1 VRKKLTIALMVA
13 VFVSVVASGV
23 GVLLISNRIE
33 RAQAISDMQHS
44 VTTLENLA
52 ITHPA
57 RFHRLL
63 LHRAR
68 VGTEEL
74 SLLRAN
80 GTTTASGVIGRLIR
94 QEPTTNHLLG
104 LQQVTTTRGNHLFLL
119 TPVSL
124 KSPVDGA
131 SVAIFATA
139 RVIAGGFASGL
150 FIALL
155 ALIVLA
161 IAYIIA
167 RALSGRITQAFYAL
181 IETTRSIAKG
191 EIHEELPINHR
202 PDTEVAEL
210 FEAIKHMATDLEGA
224 RAAERQFLLSISHE
238 LRTPLTSIV
247 GFSESIIDGA
257 IDDPRRAAETIL
269 KESRRLEH
277 LVGDLLELASLQSSH
292 FSLEI
297 SEVSLNQLVDDLA
310 AGYQRKCDDLGLAFR
325 YRPLTS
331 GLTIST
337 DPTRFLQV
345 LENFLE
351 NACKFTSSQVA
362 ISAYVD
368 VRGAVISVIDDGPG
382 IDESDRV
389 HLFNEQYRAPR
400 LAAKTKGSGLG
411 LMIAGQ
417 LARALGLEVSFRS
430 PLADSGGTEMRL
442 HIPAR
447 VIRPMLRND
456 DVSST
461 RPSERAGVSVAT
473 VPTAPR
479 SHDRN
484 ERSG

>member
-1 VRKKLTIALMVA
+1 MRKKLTIALMVA
-13 VFVSVVASGV
+13 VFVSVISSGV
-23 GVLLISNRIE
+23 GVLLISTRIE
-33 RAQAISDMQHS
+33 RTQAISDMQHAVS
-44 VTTLENLA
+44 TLENLA

-57 RFHRLL
+57 RFHSLL
-63 LHRAR
+63 VHRAR
-68 VGTEEL
+68 VGTEAL
-74 SLLRAN
+74 SLLRSN
-80 GTTTASGVIGRLIR
+80 GTTTATGVLRHLIR
-94 QEPTTNHLLG
+94 QEPTTDQLLN
-104 LQQVTTTRGNHLFLL
+104 LQQVIATRGNHLFLL

-139 RVIAGGFASGL
+139 RVIAGSFASGL
-150 FIALL
+150 FIVLL
-155 ALIVLA
+155 ALFVLA
-161 IAYIIA
+161 LAYVIA
-167 RALSGRITQAFYAL
+167 RALSGRITKAFYAL
-181 IETTRSIAKG
+181 IETTRGIAKG
-191 EIHEELPINHR
+191 EIHERLPIKHR

-210 FEAIKHMATDLEGA
+210 FDAIKHMATDLEGA

-310 AGYQRKCDDLGLAFR
+310 NGYRRKCDDLGLSFR
-325 YRPLTS
+325 YRPLTT

-351 NACKFTSSQVA
+351 NACKFTTSEVA
-362 ISAYVD
+362 VSAHFNA
-368 VRGAVISVIDDGPG
+368 RGAVISVIDDGPG

-389 HLFNEQYRAPR
+389 HLFNEQYRSPR

-430 PLADSGGTEMRL
+430 PLANSGGTEMRL

-447 VIRPMLRND
+447 VIH
-456 DVSST
+456 SSALVDT
-461 RPSERAGVSVAT
+461 SSLSGPTEADSPTAA
-473 VPTAPR
+473 TAPR
-479 SHDRN
+479 SHEHR
-484 ERSG
+484 